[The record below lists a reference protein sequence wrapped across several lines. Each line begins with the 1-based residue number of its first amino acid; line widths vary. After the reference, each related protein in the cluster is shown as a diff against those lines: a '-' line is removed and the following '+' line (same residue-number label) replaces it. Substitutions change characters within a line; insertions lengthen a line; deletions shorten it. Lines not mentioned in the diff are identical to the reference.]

1 MWFSCFNSA
10 AGVGVFTG
18 WGLFCLCLVMCL
30 EIPCFRSSPAIP
42 DFLNRLSHCQ
52 VVLGDDRSKCNAVT
66 GSETRFCFFQFNIS
80 TLNWLDYSWDI
91 DRPFRSLIPRHSN
104 RWTQSRMI
112 ECVLMLYALAKDV
125 EPLPDKYSVTTLI
138 RKSKLNLVIVK
149 PLRLALVFNLRDP
162 LSYRYWGGCF

>member
-42 DFLNRLSHCQ
+42 AFLNRLSHCQ

-66 GSETRFCFFQFNIS
+66 GSETRFCFFQFNTS

-125 EPLPDKYSVTTLI
+125 EPLPDKYSVTI
-138 RKSKLNLVIVK
+138 FMWKSKLNLVIVT
-149 PLRLALVFNLRDP
+149 PLRLALAFNLRGS
-162 LSYRYWGGCF
+162 L